1 MQAQSQVSPRASATR
16 PKRVREK
23 SRRKV
28 RRDPLLITNYD
39 RNRLLRLLG
48 SLQASGL
55 ELRQLEELEFEVD
68 RATPVPSKRIPPD
81 VVTMNSAARVT
92 DLVTG
97 ETRVLSIVFP
107 AFADEGAGR
116 ISIVDPIATA
126 LLGYRAGDV
135 VRVEEPDGERR
146 LRIDEITY
154 QPEAA
159 GDFHL

>member
-1 MQAQSQVSPRASATR
+1 
-16 PKRVREK
+16 VREK

-28 RRDPLLITNYD
+28 RRDPLLITSYD

-48 SLQASGL
+48 SLQASGM
-55 ELRQLEELEFEVD
+55 ESRHLEELEFEVD

-81 VVTMNSAARVT
+81 VVTMNSAPRVT
-92 DLVTG
+92 DLETG
-97 ETRVLSIVFP
+97 ESRVITIVFP
-107 AFADEGAGR
+107 AFADEAAGR
-116 ISIVDPIATA
+116 ISIVAPTGTA

-135 VRVEEPDGERR
+135 VRVDAPDGERR

-159 GDFHL
+159 GDFQL